1 MCKSCCCLNLK
12 CLHSTTIMTFLLSR
26 CSWIYL
32 WSCREGLIVA
42 ALQGRLVVFMCV
54 LRLSFSGIHKI
65 ALFAYFIT
73 QVYLPLLRWSWMVPE
88 GTKKTFVLLFVL
100 NVACR
105 VKSLHCG
112 PIWPIETSCV
122 LFEPFIIYMLFRR
135 ACSWPLCPW
144 RTDLPCKD
152 SKSHFVFLGFRPLK
166 LRDTVQICGVHQ

>member
-1 MCKSCCCLNLK
+1 
-12 CLHSTTIMTFLLSR
+12 MTFLLSR

-54 LRLSFSGIHKI
+54 LRLSFLTYIKLH
-65 ALFAYFIT
+65 
-73 QVYLPLLRWSWMVPE
+73 YLHILSHRWIFLSWDDLGWSQRGLKSHSFCHLSWMLHE
-88 GTKKTFVLLFVL
+88 EW
-100 NVACR
+100 R
-105 VKSLHCG
+105 VYTLHCG

-152 SKSHFVFLGFRPLK
+152 SKSHFVFLGFRQLK

>member
-1 MCKSCCCLNLK
+1 
-12 CLHSTTIMTFLLSR
+12 MTFLIDCGWTSR
-26 CSWIYL
+26 KVSNFYVCTKF
-32 WSCREGLIVA
+32 
-42 ALQGRLVVFMCV
+42 VFLDV
-54 LRLSFSGIHKI
+54 HKI

-73 QVYLPLLRWSWMVPE
+73 QVDLPLLRWSWMVPE
-88 GTKKTFVLLFVL
+88 GTKKSFVLSFVL

-152 SKSHFVFLGFRPLK
+152 SKSHFIFLGFRPLK
-166 LRDTVQICGVHQ
+166 LRDTVQIRGVAQ